1 MQTFLFSSRST
12 ASGNGMGTAGRKLPY
27 KTCASRAPW
36 RSPVGRATEVALRET
51 RSGSGRPAEGGR
63 RRFPVRRTIEVVL
76 SLEERRQALW
86 LPRRAL
92 ERALGPSPDED
103 PAGPFEREPLPPVFD
118 EKRGAFVTLRRFP
131 GEQLRGCIGYPLPVL
146 PLRTALARAA
156 VAAGL
161 EDPRF
166 APVRVAEL
174 SRLAIEV
181 SVLTVPVPV
190 HVTVPA
196 QRVAAVRVGRDG
208 LIVDGFG
215 ASGLLL
221 PQVAPE
227 QGWTAEEFLAGT
239 CEKAGLPRS
248 AWRDPRVVV
257 RRFEAEV
264 FRERSP
270 GGEPMAEGPE
280 VTMSDEPSAPR
291 T

>member
-1 MQTFLFSSRST
+1 
-12 ASGNGMGTAGRKLPY
+12 
-27 KTCASRAPW
+27 
-36 RSPVGRATEVALRET
+36 
-51 RSGSGRPAEGGR
+51 
-63 RRFPVRRTIEVVL
+63 VL
-76 SLEERRQALW
+76 TLEERRQALR

-92 ERALGPSPDED
+92 ERALGPSPDDD

-131 GEQLRGCIGYPLPVL
+131 GDQLRGCIGYPLPIL

-166 APVRVAEL
+166 APVRAGEL

-181 SVLTVPVPV
+181 SVLTVPWIVPA
-190 HVTVPA
+190 TVPE
-196 QRVAAVRVGRDG
+196 QRLAAVQVGRDG
-208 LIVDGFG
+208 LIVEGFG
-215 ASGLLL
+215 TSGLLL

-239 CEKAGLPRS
+239 CEKAGLPRH

-270 GGEPMAEGPE
+270 GGEPESEGSP
-280 VTMSDEPSAPR
+280 VRASDGPSAPR